1 MNMKIIPILAAAAV
15 AVLAAGCHHRHNNN
29 DYYRPGPSH
38 HYNHNDYNNGWHHG
52 QNRPGPKPRPH
63 YVTAN
68 QASYPRLYQLMY
80 FLRFRRN
87 AAACGKGQRK
97 PWSGVGGKGV

>member
-15 AVLAAGCHHRHNNN
+15 AVLACRLPTIAIIIMIITA
-29 DYYRPGPSH
+29 PGPSH

-68 QASYPRLYQLMY
+68 QASYPRLYQLM
-80 FLRFRRN
+80 
-87 AAACGKGQRK
+87 
-97 PWSGVGGKGV
+97 

>member
-68 QASYPRLYQLMY
+68 QASYPRLPVYRGAQY
-80 FLRFRRN
+80 SAVVTAAFFRFPPF
-87 AAACGKGQRK
+87 ACM
-97 PWSGVGGKGV
+97 PEF